1 MKKSGPILGE
11 GFILLVFGHLD
22 VGGTE
27 TRLPAGAESSRREIS
42 TAWLSRSRYSEPPLI
57 ASIAESLT
65 RSSTGSLKNTAA
77 FAMSATVHSV
87 LPFSFVLN
95 VA

>member
-1 MKKSGPILGE
+1 M
-11 GFILLVFGHLD
+11 LVFGHLD

-27 TRLPAGAESSRREIS
+27 TRLPADAESSRRGIS
-42 TAWLSRSRYSEPPLI
+42 TGPLWTSRYSEPPLI
-57 ASIAESLT
+57 ASIAKSLT
-65 RSSTGSLKNTAA
+65 RSSTGSLNNTAA
-77 FAMSATVHSV
+77 SATVHSV